1 MARLGAF
8 CFPATGHINPMT
20 ALARSLQL
28 RGHQVVMFGIADT
41 EARVRAAGIEFHRI
55 GMEDYPPGAL
65 KKLDEHLA
73 RLNGFAALRF
83 TLERV
88 RNTGRMVRRDGPQ
101 AVREANVEALLV
113 DEADSAGNV
122 ADYLGLP
129 WISIALIPPMLQDDR
144 FPPFWFGWPA
154 GQDWL
159 SRFRN
164 SLAIYLLL
172 QIGAPIFTDVK
183 RQRIAWGLK
192 PFRRAEDALST
203 LARITQLPE
212 ALEFEFAGEKP
223 PRLHYTGPF
232 VHAGQRPAV
241 DFPWERLDGRPLI
254 YASMGTLQ
262 NGSEAIFRTIAE
274 ACAGLDSQLVISL
287 GGGIDSARLG
297 KLAGNPLVVSFAPQL
312 EILKRATLVI
322 THGGINT
329 VLESLC
335 EGMPMVAVPLAH
347 DQPGVAARVKARGA
361 GVVVPL
367 RRLSAARLRK
377 AVTLVL
383 QDAGYRDAAQGLQR
397 TIQRIDG
404 PGRAADLIEQALKLR
419 SI

>member
-1 MARLGAF
+1 
-8 CFPATGHINPMT
+8 
-20 ALARSLQL
+20 
-28 RGHQVVMFGIADT
+28 
-41 EARVRAAGIEFHRI
+41 
-55 GMEDYPPGAL
+55 
-65 KKLDEHLA
+65 
-73 RLNGFAALRF
+73 
-83 TLERV
+83 
-88 RNTGRMVRRDGPQ
+88 
-101 AVREANVEALLV
+101 
-113 DEADSAGNV
+113 
-122 ADYLGLP
+122 
-129 WISIALIPPMLQDDR
+129 
-144 FPPFWFGWPA
+144 
-154 GQDWL
+154 
-159 SRFRN
+159 
-164 SLAIYLLL
+164 
-172 QIGAPIFTDVK
+172 
-183 RQRIAWGLK
+183 
-192 PFRRAEDALST
+192 
-203 LARITQLPE
+203 
-212 ALEFEFAGEKP
+212 
-223 PRLHYTGPF
+223 
-232 VHAGQRPAV
+232 
-241 DFPWERLDGRPLI
+241 
-254 YASMGTLQ
+254 
-262 NGSEAIFRTIAE
+262 
-274 ACAGLDSQLVISL
+274 VISL